1 MVADSNNIEGKLIA
15 AVRIRGRV
23 NVSHDIT
30 ETLNRLNLKRVS
42 NCVLIR
48 ANSSYSG
55 MLAAAK
61 DRIAYGEIDKETL
74 AKLLAKYAKDFD
86 TQELVD
92 GKSDMKELRK
102 RMPFRLH
109 PPRHGYKNTK
119 RSHSQGGSLGYL
131 GPGINDLV
139 KRMV

>member
-1 MVADSNNIEGKLIA
+1 MEGNNIEGKLIA

-23 NVSHDIT
+23 NVSQDIA

-42 NCVLIR
+42 NCVIIR

-55 MLAAAK
+55 MLATAK
-61 DRIAYGEIDKETL
+61 DRIAYGEVDKDTL
-74 AKLLAKYAKDFD
+74 AKLLTKYAKDFD
-86 TQELVD
+86 AQELID
-92 GKSDMKELRK
+92 GKREVKELREK
-102 RMPFRLH
+102 LPFRLH

-119 RSHSQGGSLGYL
+119 LSHSQGGSLGYL
-131 GPGINDLV
+131 GTSINDLI

>member
-1 MVADSNNIEGKLIA
+1 MIA

-23 NVSHDIT
+23 NVSHDIA

-42 NCVLIR
+42 NCVLIK

-61 DRIAYGEIDKETL
+61 DRIAYGEVDKDTL
-74 AKLLAKYAKDFD
+74 SMLLAKYAKDFNA
-86 TQELVD
+86 QELID
-92 GKSDMKELRK
+92 GKRDVKELREK
-102 RMPFRLH
+102 MPFRLH

-119 RSHSQGGSLGYL
+119 LSHSQGGSLGYL
-131 GPGINDLV
+131 GPGVNGLI
-139 KRMV
+139 KRMI